1 MNNFRENISDK
12 KLRQFFNE
20 LNHTP
25 NKRYKVDDYITMRR
39 QYYVMLDE
47 YKKHQ
52 KQHKVTVAKENRQI
66 KSEFNNLYNLYD
78 EQNRKKENSKKI
90 KKLIS
95 KKLIAKRYNLEAIE
109 KYNHRYLNYR
119 NSCHFSQ

>member
-1 MNNFRENISDK
+1 
-12 KLRQFFNE
+12 
-20 LNHTP
+20 
-25 NKRYKVDDYITMRR
+25 
-39 QYYVMLDE
+39 MLDE

-109 KYNHRYLNYR
+109 KYKHRNNKYIIPSYDSWIQAKEIKLL
-119 NSCHFSQ
+119 HEHKQ